1 LKICG
6 ILTTNLI
13 KVGVFMT
20 NNNNVSHN
28 YIIERFKKGE
38 ISITDAFIQ
47 LTSIDNKSTPDIKYN
62 LTDRKNI
69 KKKLNNNIG
78 NELNKLNKEFNKES
92 NRDLK
97 QNQSTENMIECYLNE
112 MEGLVG
118 LKDIKK
124 IIKEYIAFIKVQ
136 KLRERYRLKAT
147 PVVMH
152 MIFKGNPG
160 TGKTTMARIIGKIF
174 QEIGFLKN
182 GDIIEADRADLVGEY
197 IGHTAQ
203 KTKKIIQK
211 ALGGVLFIDE
221 AYSLARGGEKDFGKE
236 AIDTMVKAMEDNK
249 DNLIIILAGYRKE
262 MDFFLQTNP
271 GLRSR
276 FAIQIDFPDYSIDQL
291 VEIAELMYKEREYIL
306 DKSSKHYIYNV
317 LTKVRNNE
325 DINGNA
331 RSVRNLIER
340 SIRQQAK
347 RIINN
352 PKINRNELMK
362 ITREDL
368 SVEGLTDG
376 RLSCDRNV

>member
-1 LKICG
+1 MDNK
-6 ILTTNLI
+6 
-13 KVGVFMT
+13 
-20 NNNNVSHN
+20 NNFSHN
-28 YIIERFKKGE
+28 HIIERFKKGE

-47 LTSIDNKSTPDIKYN
+47 LTSIDNKKSTFDMKY
-62 LTDRKNI
+62 TFIDRNNI
-69 KKKLNNNIG
+69 KNNSIKDSN
-78 NELNKLNKEFNKES
+78 NDLHNFNKELSKEFNKEVKTNPTS
-92 NRDLK
+92 
-97 QNQSTENMIECYLNE
+97 ENIIECYLNE
-112 MEGLVG
+112 MENLVG
-118 LKDIKK
+118 LKNIKQ
-124 IIKEYIAFIKVQ
+124 IVKEYIAFIKVQ

-160 TGKTTMARIIGKIF
+160 TGKTTIARIIGKIF

-203 KTKKIIQK
+203 KTRKIIQK

-249 DNLIIILAGYRKE
+249 DKLIIILAGYRKE

-325 DINGNA
+325 EINGNA

-347 RIINN
+347 RIINK

-368 SVEGLTDG
+368 NVEGLDDG
-376 RLSCDRNV
+376 RLSCDGNV